1 MRIARRP
8 FGMAHCC
15 LLTVQ
20 LRPCGRA
27 ACLSPPLQ
35 TKEQHGKACKI
46 CERPFTIYRWKP
58 GPKARYKKTELCHT
72 CAKIKNACQTCILD
86 LQFGLPLQVRD
97 QALAEHMRVS
107 VPKSD
112 VGRGYMIE
120 QAERAMEAAGPVAAS
135 NVVDISTLQKG
146 RSVKR
151 TDRHRR
157 QKEGRSLRL
166 LRVIVL

>member
-1 MRIARRP
+1 
-8 FGMAHCC
+8 
-15 LLTVQ
+15 VW
-20 LRPCGRA
+20 PCRVA
-27 ACLSPPLQ
+27 LPPLQ

-120 QAERAMEAAGPVAAS
+120 QAERAMDAAGPVAAS

-146 RSVKR
+146 R
-151 TDRHRR
+151 
-157 QKEGRSLRL
+157 
-166 LRVIVL
+166 